1 MNIMNTQQQPFNFNN
16 LPRLQI
22 PEIKNTR
29 SKHFKEGWKIY
40 ESSFPPDERRDLETQ
55 TVILRKKEYAFRAV
69 YALNWHTGPFLSTTD
84 RLLGNIEKRI
94 DATKPAGVFATWN
107 FSDFV
112 FIEHLAVK
120 KECEDEGVGSTILG
134 TLTQNALY
142 NNKWKKIDKKVILE
156 VERPDTE
163 TAQKRRAFYER
174 QGFRLNKYDY
184 IQPPYGKDKKSV
196 PMYLMSFPEKIGKK
210 EFLHM
215 QKKLYKSVY
224 GLRT

>member
-1 MNIMNTQQQPFNFNN
+1 MNIMNTQQQPFNFND
-16 LPRLQI
+16 LPRLRI

-29 SKHFKEGWKIY
+29 SKHFEEGWGIY

-55 TVILRKKEYAFRAV
+55 AVILRKKEYAFRAV
-69 YALNWHTGPFLSTTD
+69 YALNWHMGPFLSTID
-84 RLLGNIEKRI
+84 RLMGNTEKYV
-94 DATKPAGVFATWN
+94 DSTKPAGMFATWN

-120 KECEDEGVGSTILG
+120 KECEDKGIGSTILG

-142 NNKWKKIDKKVILE
+142 NNTWKKIDKKVILE

-163 TAQKRRAFYER
+163 IAQKRMSFYER

-184 IQPPYGKDKKSV
+184 TQPPYSKGKKSV
-196 PMYLMSFPEKIGKK
+196 PMYLMSFPEKIDKK
-210 EFLHM
+210 EFLRIRE
-215 QKKLYKSVY
+215 KLYKVVY
-224 GLRT
+224 GIRT